1 MKKLYLIIAV
11 VLFGTLSMF
20 ASYTITKF
28 PTTAFCSSYPSAY
41 VTGSFSI
48 NEGSFNSTNGFTRGQ
63 TSGTL
68 VFTFNNS
75 NYQFNPGV
83 GTVTVT
89 NSGLTVNSY
98 TITATTITVNL
109 TSAST
114 NTVAN
119 VLHFNGVQ
127 VRAAASGTG
136 YIRRSGGTFRI
147 DNRTTRPNTTTSL
160 GDFSS
165 AVPLAYSSSTSTQT
179 VTTSVFSG
187 TTNNQILRAQ
197 IVITG
202 TCTPISVSA
211 LNFNTTGSTAASTD
225 ILNAKL
231 YSTGTS
237 TTFATTTLFG
247 TTTNPNGAFTINGS
261 QTLSTAGTYNFWLTY
276 DIKPNGVSIPG
287 DLVDAQFLS
296 SVVSGN
302 TNVPTVTNP
311 AGSRTISANSFFSI
325 AGGNWSN
332 TANWSRTQGGAPC
345 TCAPTGGT
353 GDVYVNNAVSL
364 DNSYTVNN
372 VTVQSGGSLSNAATR
387 VLTTLGDLSTTGNG
401 VFSATTA
408 WAVNNVI
415 TLGTGASTSSSAL
428 ALTGNLSVGSGT
440 TLTMTGGVGL
450 TVNGNINV
458 DGTLALGASNVTNS
472 NAAGTTVSG
481 TGSITGSGVITLGA
495 NKDIPASTNLTIAPS
510 INIANNITVTNNGT
524 VNMQNSI
531 TGGNTNSKWINAA
544 GSVLNM
550 GGTTSAL
557 LATGTLDAIAV
568 PNTINFSGSGAQ
580 TITTPMNGAFYH
592 LILNSSASSSKS
604 LSGAIIV
611 NGDITISSSAQL
623 NAAAAAN
630 TIDIYGNWVN
640 NSSNATPFN
649 PSTSTVFFK
658 GTSDSLLGSGVNNFN
673 DVDIFTNGL
682 LIANNATGKLVIN
695 GNWINDGDFLHNG
708 SDVTFNGTST
718 ISGVSITAFNTINV
732 NATKTLTLH
741 ATETDLDGNITCAG
755 NFNHNNGLVVFNGN
769 GNTQNINGGASA
781 LTFYQLAL
789 DNASGSLV
797 LGRPV
802 TVNNA
807 LTLTSGTLTLS
818 SALTMAN
825 ATTIFRDLGTLSAA
839 PTFGTSVDL
848 NYVGTTNVTTGFE
861 VPSTTT
867 VLGNLVINKSGGIT
881 LGANATVNTNVTFT
895 SGLITTGAN
904 KLTLA
909 NAATVTGAGA
919 GKYVFG
925 NLEKG
930 IAASTAL
937 KTFEVG
943 DASSYTP
950 IDLTFG
956 GAATNGIGKITAS
969 STAGDNPQIA
979 TSGINVNKS
988 VNRFWTLTN
997 NGVTFGSY
1005 TGKFTFVAGDID
1017 AGSNTAAFTV
1027 ARYNGSAWSTTTNGA
1042 RTALTTQFI
1051 GGNSTTFGD
1060 FQVGEVGVPP
1070 SVTCPSNIVQG
1081 NDAGLCT
1088 AVVNYTATIAGSPA
1102 PTTTYVLT
1110 GATIGSGSGTA
1121 TGLVFNKG
1129 VTTVQL
1135 TVSNVVGSN
1144 TCSFTVSVNDTESP
1158 VAPTLANI
1166 SGECSATAVAPTTTD
1181 NCAGTITASTTD
1193 PLIYSTQGTHI
1204 IHWTFDDTNG
1214 NAILVNQNVII
1225 DDVTPP
1231 VTPTLADITGECSA
1245 TAVAPTTTDNCAGTI
1260 TASTTDPLIYSTQGT
1275 HIIHWTFDDNNGNA
1289 ISVNQNV
1296 IIDDITPPV
1305 TPTLADITGEC
1316 SATAVAPTTTDNC
1329 AGTITASTTDPLIY
1343 STQGAH
1349 IIHWT
1354 FDDNNGNA
1362 ITANQNVI
1370 IDDVTPPVTPTLADI
1385 TGECSATAVAPTTT
1399 DNCAGT
1405 ITGTTTD
1412 PLIYS
1417 TQGTNVI
1424 HWTFDDNNGNAITV
1438 NQNVIIHDVTS
1449 PVTPTLAD
1457 IAGEC
1462 SATAVAPTTTDNCAG
1477 TITGSTTDP
1486 LIYSTQGTNVI
1497 HWTFDDNNGNVITLN
1512 QNVIIDDV
1520 TPPVTPTLAD
1530 IIGECSATAVAPTT
1544 TDNCAGTI
1552 TAITTDPLIYSTQG
1566 THIIHWTFD
1575 DNNGNVITV
1584 NQNVII
1590 LDVTN
1595 PTISAPADINVCNG
1609 DLIVLGTPITSDNCG
1624 LADVSNDAPPV
1635 FPAGTTVVTWTVTDN
1650 AGNSSTASQ
1659 NVTINAVPVGSAN
1672 DIVICNATA
1681 SNLTLNSTIPSTSF
1695 TWTSSVTLGG
1705 VTGNSNCASGCGG
1718 VINDVLTNTGNVHSI
1733 VEYTVTPVSALGCTG
1748 TTFVTTVTVGA
1759 IPAAPVIVGPHDI
1772 CGLPHPI
1779 YAANSAEATSYNWT
1793 VPSGLTIASGQGTSS
1808 ITLNV
1813 SGNNQFGNISCTA
1826 SNNCGTGLSTDY
1838 TYAKKPFAATPI
1850 VGPSSLC
1857 GMSTATY
1864 STSSIGATS
1873 FAWTLPVGISITS
1886 GSGTSSINVSI
1897 APTFM
1902 AGVISVIGVNACGSV
1917 PGASLTIVGKS
1928 PAASSAIAG
1937 PTSLCGLSTMTY
1949 TATGI
1954 QGCTSYVWTL
1964 PNGLTQLS
1972 ASGNSITVQNTG
1984 YVSGNIS
1991 VQGVNGCGIGLVK
2004 TLILTAATTTPGL
2017 ISGPTVTCGMTSA
2030 AYSVVPVANATSYNW
2045 TLPAGASIAA
2055 GLGTNSI
2062 VASFTSGLAGT
2073 VSVMANNGCA
2083 NSVARSLLVS
2093 KIPAI
2098 PGVIAG
2104 PTVICGLGTAAY
2116 SIASVAGATS
2126 YLWATPAGVSIA
2138 SGQGTNSV
2146 VVNVASTAFASG
2158 LIRVY
2163 AQTACGNSA
2172 YRGLTFGACASPT
2185 EMNVTVEEKDNMF
2198 SRLYPNPTTNEFSI
2212 DVTTSEERAVVV
2224 EVYDVLGNVVKHE
2237 LHQLVSGTSTMKT
2250 NIENNQNGI
2259 YFVRVLDVDNN
2270 VLYTQRVV
2278 KQ

>member
-28 PTTAFCSSYPSAY
+28 PTTAFCSSYPTAY
-41 VTGSFSI
+41 VTGNFSI
-48 NEGSFNSTNGFTRGQ
+48 NEGTFNSTNGFSRGQ
-63 TSGTL
+63 TSRTL
-68 VFTFNNS
+68 VFTFNNA

-109 TSAST
+109 TSAAT

-119 VLHFNGVQ
+119 VLNFNGIQ
-127 VRAAASGTG
+127 VRATATGTG

-179 VTTSVFSG
+179 VITSVFSG
-187 TTNNQILRAQ
+187 TNNNQILRTQ
-197 IVITG
+197 IVVTG
-202 TCTPISVSA
+202 TCSPISVTA
-211 LNFNTTGSTAASTD
+211 FNFNTTGSTAASTD

-237 TTFATTTLFG
+237 GTFATTTLFG
-247 TTTNPNGAFTINGS
+247 TAANPNGAFTINGS
-261 QTLSTAGTYNFWLTY
+261 QNLSTAGTYNFWLTY

-387 VLTTLGDLSTTGNG
+387 VLTTLGDLNTTGNG

-495 NKDIPASTNLTIAPS
+495 NKDIPASCNLTVAPS
-510 INIANNITVTNNGT
+510 INIANNITITNNGT

-557 LATGTLDAIAV
+557 LATGTLDATAV

-580 TITTPMNGAFYH
+580 TITTPMNGAYYH
-592 LILNSSASSSKS
+592 LTLNSSASSSKS

-640 NSSNATPFN
+640 NSANATPFN

-682 LIANNATGKLVIN
+682 LIANNATGKLVVN

-755 NFNHNNGLVVFNGN
+755 NLNHNNGLVVFNGN

-781 LTFYQLAL
+781 LTFYQLTL

-802 TVNNA
+802 TVNNT

-943 DASSYTP
+943 DASNYTP

-1027 ARYNGSAWSTTTNGA
+1027 ARYNGSAWFTTTNGA

-1088 AVVNYTATIAGSPA
+1088 AVVSYIATIAGSPA

-1144 TCSFTVSVNDTESP
+1144 TCSFTVTVNDTESP

-1181 NCAGTITASTTD
+1181 NCAGTITGSTTDPLIYSTQGTHVIHWTFDDNNGNAITVNQNVIIDDVTPPVTPTLADITGECSATAVAPTTTDNCAGTITASTTD
-1193 PLIYSTQGTHI
+1193 PLIYSTQGTNV
-1204 IHWTFDDTNG
+1204 IHWTFDDNNG
-1214 NAILVNQNVII
+1214 NVITLNQNVII

-1289 ISVNQNV
+1289 I
-1296 IIDDITPPV
+1296 
-1305 TPTLADITGEC
+1305 
-1316 SATAVAPTTTDNC
+1316 
-1329 AGTITASTTDPLIY
+1329 
-1343 STQGAH
+1343 
-1349 IIHWT
+1349 
-1354 FDDNNGNA
+1354 
-1362 ITANQNVI
+1362 
-1370 IDDVTPPVTPTLADI
+1370 
-1385 TGECSATAVAPTTT
+1385 
-1399 DNCAGT
+1399 
-1405 ITGTTTD
+1405 
-1412 PLIYS
+1412 
-1417 TQGTNVI
+1417 
-1424 HWTFDDNNGNAITV
+1424 
-1438 NQNVIIHDVTS
+1438 
-1449 PVTPTLAD
+1449 
-1457 IAGEC
+1457 
-1462 SATAVAPTTTDNCAG
+1462 
-1477 TITGSTTDP
+1477 
-1486 LIYSTQGTNVI
+1486 
-1497 HWTFDDNNGNVITLN
+1497 
-1512 QNVIIDDV
+1512 
-1520 TPPVTPTLAD
+1520 
-1530 IIGECSATAVAPTT
+1530 
-1544 TDNCAGTI
+1544 
-1552 TAITTDPLIYSTQG
+1552 
-1566 THIIHWTFD
+1566 
-1575 DNNGNVITV
+1575 TV

-1609 DLIVLGTPITSDNCG
+1609 DLIVLVTPITSDNCG

-1659 NVTINAVPVGSAN
+1659 NVIINSVPVGSAN

-1681 SNLTLNSTIPSTSF
+1681 ANLALNSTIPSTSF

-1705 VTGNSNCASGCGG
+1705 VTGNSNCASGCGAT
-1718 VINDVLTNTGNVHSI
+1718 INDVLTNTGNVHSI

-1772 CGLPHPI
+1772 CGLPHPF
-1779 YAANSAEATSYNWT
+1779 YTASSAEATSYNWT

-1813 SGNNQFGNISCTA
+1813 AGNNQFGNISCTA

-1838 TYAKKPFAATPI
+1838 AYAKKPFAATPI

-1873 FAWTLPVGISITS
+1873 FTWTLPVGISITS

-1917 PGASLTIVGKS
+1917 SGASLTIVGKS

-2030 AYSVVPVANATSYNW
+2030 TYTVAPVLGATSYNW

-2083 NSVARSLLVS
+2083 NSVARTLAVS
-2093 KIPAI
+2093 KVPAI
-2098 PGVIAG
+2098 PGVITG

-2116 SIASVAGATS
+2116 SIAPVAGATS

-2146 VVNVASTAFASG
+2146 VLNVSTTAFASG

-2198 SRLYPNPTTNEFSI
+2198 STLYPNPTANEFNI

-2250 NIENNQNGI
+2250 NIEENQNGI